1 MEASNMIN
9 ALPSDANST
18 RYPVSIKGVLIHE
31 NKVLLLKN
39 ERNEWELPGGK
50 LELGETPED
59 CLAREIEE
67 ETGLTITVGQILRPY
82 VFYVSALVPVLILPF
97 HCLCQ
102 SFDGIRLS
110 HEHED
115 IDVFDVNLLDSLNLP
130 IGYKNTIS
138 AALALD

>member
-1 MEASNMIN
+1 MIN
-9 ALPSDANST
+9 TLSSDANST

-59 CLAREIEE
+59 CLTREIEE
-67 ETGLTITVGQILRPY
+67 ETGLTVTVGRNLRPY
-82 VFYVSALVPVLILPF
+82 VFYVSPFVPVLILPF

-102 SFDGIRLS
+102 NFDGIQLS
-110 HEHED
+110 HEHKE
-115 IDVFDVNLLDSLNLP
+115 ISVFDVNLLDGLNLP
-130 IGYKNTIS
+130 IGYKNTINT
-138 AALALD
+138 ALALD